1 MTATVTTDSSI
12 MSDAPDDGR
21 YNYWLT
27 IKEAAV
33 ALGIGTYRAYQI
45 ARAEKWQHT
54 GTKPRGYLAA
64 DIRRTAQAR
73 REDQR

>member
-1 MTATVTTDSSI
+1 MTTTMTTDSSI
-12 MSDAPDDGR
+12 TSDAPDDGR

-27 IKEAAV
+27 IDEAAV
-33 ALGIGTYRAYQI
+33 ALGVKPKRAYQL
-45 ARAEKWQHT
+45 AHSEKWKHT

-64 DIRRTAQAR
+64 DIRRTAKAR